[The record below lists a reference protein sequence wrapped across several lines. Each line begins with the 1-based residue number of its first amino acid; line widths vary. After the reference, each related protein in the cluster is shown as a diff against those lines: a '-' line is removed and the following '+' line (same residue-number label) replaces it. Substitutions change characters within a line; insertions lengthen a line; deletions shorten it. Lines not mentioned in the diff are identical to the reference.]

1 MIYPFIAVVFDALTL
16 ITTKKVFNL
25 FKTLSHRTFAWWI
38 FVWITIV
45 GLLVSPWLVQ
55 INSLALS
62 PHFLWLLLALTFL
75 AANYNLLYYFGLR
88 YEKITEIEP
97 FFLFNPLI
105 TILIAGLFYTDERF
119 WQIYIAAAIAGIFLA
134 WSHLKKHHL
143 RLSKPLLA
151 ILGFSLLVGLEAVVI
166 KQLLLVYSPVA
177 LYLIRAI
184 VTVLFLWVIEK
195 GKIPMISI
203 KQSLYFLA
211 IAVGAIIT
219 ASLIYFSYQLQGI
232 SSTVF
237 VLILSPVLIYILS
250 VVLLKE
256 KLKWK
261 NIVTSLVILALVIW
275 VTISG

>member
-25 FKTLSHRTFAWWI
+25 FKTLNHRTFAWWI
-38 FVWITIV
+38 FVWIIIV

-62 PHFLWLLLALTFL
+62 PHFLWLLLALAFL

-88 YEKITEIEP
+88 YEKIAEIEP
-97 FFLFNPLI
+97 FFLFNPLV

-119 WQIYIAAAIAGIFLA
+119 WQIYVAATIAGILLA
-134 WSHLKKHHL
+134 WSHIKEHHL
-143 RLSKPLLA
+143 RLSRPLLA

-166 KQLLLVYSPVA
+166 KQLLLAYSPVA

-184 VTVLFLWVIEK
+184 VTVLFLWIIEK
-195 GKIPMISI
+195 GKIPMISV
-203 KQSLYFLA
+203 KQAVYFLA
-211 IAVGAIIT
+211 IAVGAVIT

-237 VLILSPVLIYILS
+237 VLILSPVLVYILS
-250 VVLLKE
+250 IIILKE
-256 KLKWK
+256 RLKWK
-261 NIVTSLVILALVIW
+261 NIVTSLVIVALVIW